1 MHETQPHGA
10 DHAAHDHC
18 HHHPG
23 GGEAGARV
31 TDPVCGMTVDPATSK
46 HRFDHQGQTFHFC
59 SARCRER
66 FAAAPADYLT
76 RAEPAPAP
84 PGAVWTCPMHPEIR
98 QDHPGACPICG
109 MALEPLAPSAEVES
123 NPELRDMT
131 RRFWV
136 GVVLSVPL
144 VALAMGDM
152 TPGAPLAHLVP
163 PHWSMLLQ
171 FVLASPVVLWSGWP
185 FFVRGWQSLVR
196 RHLNMFSLIALG
208 IGAAYVYSV
217 VATFTPGI
225 FPAGFRGADGM
236 VAGYFEAAAVVT
248 VLVLLGQ
255 VLELRARAQTGA
267 AIRALLNLAPK
278 TARRIRSDGTD
289 EEVALDRVQVGDRLR
304 VRPGDG
310 VPVDGTVLD
319 GSSSVDEAMVTG
331 ESMPVAKVAGAALIA
346 GTVNGTGAL
355 VMRAEKVGAD
365 TMLARIVAMVAE
377 AQRSRAPIQRLADVV
392 AGYFVP
398 AVVGVAVAAFIG
410 WAIWGPAPALAYG
423 LLAAVSVL
431 IIACPCALG
440 LATPMSIQVGVGKGA
455 SAGVLIRSAEALER
469 MEHVDTLVVDKTGT
483 LTLGRP
489 SVTAVV
495 PAPGLDEA
503 EVLRLA
509 ASVEQSSE
517 HPLGAAIVAS
527 ARARGI
533 AQAAAA
539 DFQSVTGKGVT
550 ATVGGQRVALGNAR
564 LMQAEGVDVGALAA
578 AAERLRADGATA
590 LFVAVDAARRRRDR
604 GGRPDQGEHARR
616 AGGAAGGRGT
626 HRHAHRRQPAHGG
639 GSGRRAGDHGGRGRC
654 AAGGQA
660 PPRRAACAAKAG
672 SSPWPATA

>member
-123 NPELRDMT
+123 NPELRDMA

-208 IGAAYVYSV
+208 VGAAYVYSV
-217 VATFTPGI
+217 AATFTPGI

-304 VRPGDG
+304 VRPGDD
-310 VPVDGTVLD
+310 VPVDGIVLD
-319 GSSSVDEAMVTG
+319 GRSSVDEAMVTG
-331 ESMPVAKVAGAALIA
+331 ESMPVEKEAGAALIG

-365 TMLARIVAMVAE
+365 TDAR
-377 AQRSRAPIQRLADVV
+377 P
-392 AGYFVP
+392 
-398 AVVGVAVAAFIG
+398 
-410 WAIWGPAPALAYG
+410 
-423 LLAAVSVL
+423 
-431 IIACPCALG
+431 
-440 LATPMSIQVGVGKGA
+440 
-455 SAGVLIRSAEALER
+455 
-469 MEHVDTLVVDKTGT
+469 
-483 LTLGRP
+483 
-489 SVTAVV
+489 
-495 PAPGLDEA
+495 
-503 EVLRLA
+503 
-509 ASVEQSSE
+509 
-517 HPLGAAIVAS
+517 
-527 ARARGI
+527 
-533 AQAAAA
+533 
-539 DFQSVTGKGVT
+539 
-550 ATVGGQRVALGNAR
+550 
-564 LMQAEGVDVGALAA
+564 
-578 AAERLRADGATA
+578 
-590 LFVAVDAARRRRDR
+590 
-604 GGRPDQGEHARR
+604 
-616 AGGAAGGRGT
+616 
-626 HRHAHRRQPAHGG
+626 HRR
-639 GSGRRAGDHGGRGRC
+639 HGGRGAAVARAYPAARRC
-654 AAGGQA
+654 RGGLFRAGGGRRGRCRLHRLGDLGARAGARLRAAGGGLGADHRLPLRARPRHADVDPGRRRQGGVG
-660 PPRRAACAAKAG
+660 RRAHPLSGGAG
-672 SSPWPATA
+672 ADGARGHAGGGQDRHADPGQGRA